1 MAIKVGGNGP
11 LVKAIK
17 VGAPATAVKK
27 ITVGVPIVTAVTANT
42 TIDNIGGVYSNN
54 KTHGQILIYDSSRD
68 FPNQKYRT
76 GYFVAG
82 SGLNKSYN
90 FDSNNPKLIVNI
102 DSAELKNYFRQD
114 IRGYFSAA
122 GDLSY
127 DSASG
132 VFQFDVENL
141 YTKTNFDSD
150 LGAALDGGTGITYD
164 SSSDTIS
171 ITNTTV
177 TAGSYGSATQIPTLT
192 VNAQGQLTAVTNVSV
207 AGVSSTA
214 WDSSLSKYTISTA
227 DGGSFP
233 TIINGWGDNQPIYF
247 GDSNDLKIYHSGSH
261 SYIEDNGTGSLI
273 VATNNL
279 TVKNATQTENQITA
293 LSGGAVTLYHNDS
306 AKLFT
311 TDSGTTIT
319 GSLRVDS
326 ATITNINR
334 TGTTITAGTYGTA
347 VKIPKITID
356 SSGFIDSAGEVDVA
370 GVSSVSFDSAS
381 YNYTINTADG
391 GVFTQMIHTRKPG
404 LAAGTHGTATLIPT
418 ITVNQ
423 YGLVD
428 SVGTVSVAG
437 VSSTS
442 FDSAAGIFTIN
453 TADGGVFNTT
463 LINSDFT
470 RTRVRSSI
478 SASGDLTYDSATGV
492 FSFDVEDVYTKT
504 NFDSDFNVALD
515 SAVLEGVG
523 LTYNNATNTL
533 DIDSAELSSYFRQDI
548 RGYFTASNSLGY
560 NSATGD
566 FRSPQPLDSSAN
578 PTFNQL
584 RGPAELIIDPAAIGD
599 NTGTVKI
606 LGNLQVEG
614 TQTTINS
621 SAIVLKDKNI
631 VIADSAADSSA
642 LNGAG
647 FTWGDSAIVNNP
659 SFTYAHGTAR
669 FVSNRNIQATSFIGQ
684 VSDITNHSTTNLS
697 EGTNLYY
704 TDARVDSNLADN
716 RSGSITRLGTISMSA
731 DSNTTHTLGKF
742 KVGSPTADHLYI
754 SHVDNNT
761 TSNYAL
767 LQSPSGLTSISSVG
781 TLYFNNSNITNMV
794 LDDSGKVG
802 IGEINPNNK
811 LEVVGTTR
819 LRGDLNVDDS
829 ARIPFLSGS
838 HVNYDS
844 GQFTDLTA
852 DSAHIGNL
860 SGVTTSMIP
869 EGSNLYYTTS
879 RADSDARSA
888 LSASGDLSYDS
899 STGVFSL
906 DVETVYTSGNF
917 DSDLLD
923 AGYDDLDHSHI
934 ADSSRTLAASDSA
947 SSGQIIDTYPKSTYR
962 SAKYLVQATK
972 GTSYQVSE
980 ITLIHN
986 GITVWMTE
994 YGRVKN
1000 DSDLATYDASI
1011 SGSDVRLTVTPAYAS
1026 TVFKSHKTLIKV

>member
-27 ITVGVPIVTAVTANT
+27 ITVGVPIVTAVTSST

-68 FPNQKYRT
+68 APNQKYRT

-102 DSAELKNYFRQD
+102 DSAELKNNFRQD

-150 LGAALDGGTGITYD
+150 LGSALDGGTGITYD

-233 TIINGWGDNQPIYF
+233 TIINGWSDNQPIYL
-247 GDSNDLKIYHSGSH
+247 GDSNDLKIYHNGSH

-404 LAAGTHGTATLIPT
+404 LAAGTHGSAVLVPQIT
-418 ITVNQ
+418 INQ

-428 SVGTVSVAG
+428 SIGTVTVAG
-437 VSSTS
+437 VSSTAW
-442 FDSAAGIFTIN
+442 DSGTGVFTIN

-463 LINSDFT
+463 IIMDSDFT
-470 RTRVRSSI
+470 RTRVRSSL
-478 SASGDLTYDSATGV
+478 SASGDLSYDSATGV
-492 FSFDVEDVYTKT
+492 FSFDVENVYTKA
-504 NFDSDFNVALD
+504 NFDSDFNVSLD

-523 LTYNNATNTL
+523 LTYNDSTNTL
-533 DIDSAELSSYFRQDI
+533 DIDSAELESYFKSDI
-548 RGYFTASNSLGY
+548 RGYLNGIAAGGDGSFTYDSASGTFTYTGPSASETRAHFSASNSLSY
-560 NSATGD
+560 NSGTGD
-566 FRSPQPLDSSAN
+566 VRAPQPLDSSAN

-599 NTGTVKI
+599 ATGTVKI

-621 SAIVLKDKNI
+621 STIVLKDKNI

-647 FTWGDSAIVNNP
+647 FTWGDSAIVDKP

-669 FVSNRNIQATSFIGQ
+669 LVSNRNIQATTFVGQ
-684 VSDITNHSTTNLS
+684 ISDISNHSTTDLS
-697 EGTNLYY
+697 
-704 TDARVDSNLADN
+704 
-716 RSGSITRLGTISMSA
+716 
-731 DSNTTHTLGKF
+731 
-742 KVGSPTADHLYI
+742 
-754 SHVDNNT
+754 
-761 TSNYAL
+761 
-767 LQSPSGLTSISSVG
+767 
-781 TLYFNNSNITNMV
+781 
-794 LDDSGKVG
+794 
-802 IGEINPNNK
+802 
-811 LEVVGTTR
+811 
-819 LRGDLNVDDS
+819 
-829 ARIPFLSGS
+829 
-838 HVNYDS
+838 
-844 GQFTDLTA
+844 
-852 DSAHIGNL
+852 
-860 SGVTTSMIP
+860 
-869 EGSNLYYTTS
+869 EGSNLYYTTA
-879 RADSDARSA
+879 RADSDAKASLLGIDAGGDGSFTYDSA
-888 LSASGDLSYDS
+888 TGVMTYTGPSASEVRAHFTGGTGITISSGDIKIDSSELTSLYRPTIRGYFSGQDDLSYDS
-899 STGVFSL
+899 STGVFSIN
-906 DVETVYTSGNF
+906 VETVYTSGNF

-923 AGYDDLDHSHI
+923 AGYDDLDYSHL

-947 SSGQIIDTYPKSTYR
+947 SSGQIIDTYLKTAYR
-962 SAKYLVQATK
+962 SSKHLIQATK
-972 GTSYQVSE
+972 GSSYQVSE
-980 ITLIHN
+980 ITLIHD
-986 GITVWMTE
+986 GTTVWMTE

-1000 DSDLATYDASI
+1000 DSDLATYDAAI
-1011 SGSDVRLTVTPAYAS
+1011 SGNDVRLTVTPAYAT